1 MCASGQ
7 AVIVNGGKIAGFD
20 AKMEA
25 ARAPSCCRFIPYG
38 ERSRAGDDD

>member
-20 AKMEA
+20 TKMEA
-25 ARAPSCCRFIPYG
+25 ARAPRAASFNPYG

>member
-20 AKMEA
+20 AKMKA
-25 ARAPSCCRFIPYG
+25 ARALVAADFIPYG

>member
-25 ARAPSCCRFIPYG
+25 ARAPGAAEFHSVWGAFTGR
-38 ERSRAGDDD
+38 R